1 MNSPNANF
9 DAAFQ
14 TWMTGAQ
21 KVIDDHWIAQ
31 KFTHAQSPVL
41 VAKHG
46 TRYIIVQ
53 RIDRDKEGNLQ
64 SDRGSAHSFIDKL
77 GGKIEGAPSSIGDV
91 LKPDG
96 WKKPA
101 RHARGNIFDA
111 KNGLGSMGPYGPA
124 YLK

>member
-1 MNSPNANF
+1 MKTTEEFNTAF
-9 DAAFQ
+9 D

-21 KVIDDHWIAQ
+21 KVIDDHWVVQ
-31 KFTHAQSPVL
+31 KFTHAKSPQL

-46 TRYIIVQ
+46 SRYVAIQ
-53 RIDRDKEGNLQ
+53 RIDRDKDGNLV
-64 SDRGSAHSFIDKL
+64 SDRGSAHAFIDKL
-77 GGKIEGAPSSIGDV
+77 GGKIEGAPSIMGDV

-111 KNGLGSMGPYGPA
+111 NNGLGSMGPYGPA